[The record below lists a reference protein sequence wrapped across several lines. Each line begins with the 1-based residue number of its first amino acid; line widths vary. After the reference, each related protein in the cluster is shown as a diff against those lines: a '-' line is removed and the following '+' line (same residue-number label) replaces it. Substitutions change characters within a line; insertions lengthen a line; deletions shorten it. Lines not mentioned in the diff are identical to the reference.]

1 MSATLSTRDLVAY
14 VLSELQVLVLKAETL
29 AGQAQMQPELERT
42 DFFFWV
48 WAQQSRLQGRDG
60 LQPWARE
67 IDKLVDTASALG
79 ALGRVARLHGDV
91 AAGDEIDAA
100 VITAQHQ
107 LIDLCD
113 AARAAALQQR
123 RAA

>member
-14 VLSELQVLVLKAETL
+14 VLLELRSLVITAETG
-29 AGQAQMQPELERT
+29 ANVARRQGCDRT
-42 DFFFWV
+42 RTWD
-48 WAQQSRLQGRDG
+48 S
-60 LQPWARE
+60 E
-67 IDKLVDTASALG
+67 IDQLVDTASALG

-100 VITAQHQ
+100 VIAAQHQ
-107 LIDLCD
+107 LIDLGD
-113 AARAAALQQR
+113 AARAAALQPR